1 MSDTVK
7 PCTKCG
13 VVKPLDDFYR
23 SRKGKFGRMAICK
36 SCRRIT
42 EPARMAAY
50 YRANRERRI
59 AAATAYYRANPER
72 KRVTERARYW
82 RKKEEAANVAARNAF
97 AAVVLQAA
105 SDSDVRQRVDVP
117 QTLSDALQ

>member
-13 VVKPLDDFYR
+13 VVKPLDAFYR
-23 SRKGKFGRMAICK
+23 NRKGKFGRMAICK

-82 RKKEEAANVAARNAF
+82 RKKEEAANVAALN
-97 AAVVLQAA
+97 VVA
-105 SDSDVRQRVDVP
+105 
-117 QTLSDALQ
+117 ALQVSVAQNVNAGDISR